1 MNIYEDYINYMNEHS
16 ELIELLYS
24 TNSRI
29 LVCID
34 DVIKVNDHIYQM
46 NEQNEK
52 ISDELAQIFEI
63 GFGYLVN
70 SINDLET
77 YFKEYLNKD
86 IVLFNQYT
94 DVMVYGI
101 LFEDFKSFLL
111 SNDEYDE
118 DVKKI
123 VEPILSEI
131 ENTIVNKIE
140 FDEEKQRKYSS
151 ILEDLDFN
159 EKFRPAYSVF
169 SMIAEEL
176 EIY

>member
-94 DVMVYGI
+94 DVRVYGI

-131 ENTIVNKIE
+131 ENTIVNKVE